1 MKKEKVYCHSCIFYI
16 PEGKSYSGIWI
27 RKIPDKCTSPIAFK
41 TRKIKATYKEPA
53 HDQGYIERPR
63 ELNYKNDC
71 KGYYFGMHKDRLS
84 KRKKSW

>member
-1 MKKEKVYCHSCIFYI
+1 MIDNNEI
-16 PEGKSYSGIWI
+16 
-27 RKIPDKCTSPIAFK
+27 KIPRAVAAYSAMGVTIIIGTLIYVTIAV
-41 TRKIKATYKEPA
+41 TNRPEPA

-84 KRKKSW
+84 KRKKSWCDRWCKNS